1 MTRHHRVLLSVYPV
15 NQTLF
20 TTSVQ
25 QQKGFH
31 FYTLTLIQNL
41 LKQQRLVNIRKFFIC
56 FLLTIHAS
64 KAIFLNVKSVLHV
77 SNLY

>member
-1 MTRHHRVLLSVYPV
+1 MTHHHRVLLSVYPV
-15 NQTLF
+15 TQTLF

-25 QQKGFH
+25 QQKVFQ